1 VTDAAPLQREL
12 DDNARLECRIC
23 WYVYDPAAGDPVYQI
38 EPGTPA
44 IGMRRLDEH
53 EFGVLLTPWFM
64 NLVLLP
70 GSDRWDGRP
79 QGSTCAIELP
89 GGEVEFIVSHDGHLG
104 TTLSAVLFRSVSDF
118 PDQAMARAVAVE
130 TLRLLCSREA
140 REEVGSGDAR
150 LNRRDLFRRF
160 AAGGDRA
167 Q

>member
-1 VTDAAPLQREL
+1 MNDVSDAIETLVAHYQR
-12 DDNARLECRIC
+12 
-23 WYVYDPAAGDPVYQI
+23 VYEETFRDLPIVNPAIDV
-38 EPGTPA
+38 EA

-70 GSDRWDGRP
+70 GSDRWDDRP

-89 GGEVEFIVSHDGHLG
+89 GDEVEFIVSHDEYLG
-104 TTLSAVLFRSVSDF
+104 TTLSAVLFRSVADF

-140 REEVGSGDAR
+140 REENGSGDTR

>member
-1 VTDAAPLQREL
+1 VSDVSDAVETLVAHYQR
-12 DDNARLECRIC
+12 
-23 WYVYDPAAGDPVYQI
+23 VYEETFRDLPIVNPAIDV
-38 EPGTPA
+38 EA

-130 TLRLLCSREA
+130 TLRLLCSGEA
-140 REEVGSGDAR
+140 WEEGGSGDTR

-160 AAGGDRA
+160 AAGGDPA